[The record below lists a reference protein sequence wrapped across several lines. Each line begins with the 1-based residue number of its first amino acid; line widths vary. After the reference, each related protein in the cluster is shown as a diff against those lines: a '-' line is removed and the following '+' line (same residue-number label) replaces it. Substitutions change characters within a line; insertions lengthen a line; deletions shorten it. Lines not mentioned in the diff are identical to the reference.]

1 MSSLQRPVIFT
12 LCFKMYLNG
21 IESIVSLGMIV
32 IPSSVTKLCPTL
44 CHPMDCSMP
53 RFPVFHYIEEIII
66 PLLYRVCV
74 CVCVCKIPEKLMKV
88 IF

>member
-21 IESIVSLGMIV
+21 IESIVSLGMIA
-32 IPSSVTKLCPTL
+32 IPSSVTQLCPPL
-44 CHPMDCSMP
+44 CRPMDCSMP
-53 RFPVFHYIEEIII
+53 RFPASHYTEETIM

-74 CVCVCKIPEKLMKV
+74 CEIPEKLMKV
-88 IF
+88 IFKNF

>member
-21 IESIVSLGMIV
+21 IESMVSLGMID
-32 IPSSVTKLCPTL
+32 IPSSVTQLCPTL

-53 RFPVFHYIEEIII
+53 RLPVFHYIEEVII
-66 PLLYRVCV
+66 PLLYCV
-74 CVCVCKIPEKLMKV
+74 CVCV
-88 IF
+88 

>member
-1 MSSLQRPVIFT
+1 MSSLQKPVIST
-12 LCFKMYLNG
+12 LCFKMHLNG
-21 IESIVSLGMIV
+21 IESIVSVEMIV
-32 IPSSVTKLCPTL
+32 TPSAVTKLCPTL

-74 CVCVCKIPEKLMKV
+74 CVKFLKS
-88 IF
+88 

>member
-21 IESIVSLGMIV
+21 IESIVSVDMIV

-53 RFPVFHYIEEIII
+53 CFPVFHYIEEIII

-74 CVCVCKIPEKLMKV
+74 CVCVCV
-88 IF
+88 CV

>member
-32 IPSSVTKLCPTL
+32 IPSSVTKLCPL

-66 PLLYRVCV
+66 PLLYPVCV
-74 CVCVCKIPEKLMKV
+74 CV
-88 IF
+88 